1 MGKFKYSE
9 TFDKL
14 GMVRCDLRILLR
26 DLKEVLPDL
35 PEDDILATFA
45 QYTEHFEEYVK
56 NIQGREKDGKD

>member
-1 MGKFKYSE
+1 MSKFKYSE

-35 PEDDILATFA
+35 PEDEILNAFA
-45 QYTEHFEEYVK
+45 QCTVHFDMYVK
-56 NIQGREKDGKD
+56 NIQGRVKDGC

>member
-1 MGKFKYSE
+1 MPKFKYSE

-14 GMVRCDLRILLR
+14 GMIRCDLRILIR

-45 QYTEHFEEYVK
+45 QYTEHFEKYVTY
-56 NIQGREKDGKD
+56 IQKGENNGR